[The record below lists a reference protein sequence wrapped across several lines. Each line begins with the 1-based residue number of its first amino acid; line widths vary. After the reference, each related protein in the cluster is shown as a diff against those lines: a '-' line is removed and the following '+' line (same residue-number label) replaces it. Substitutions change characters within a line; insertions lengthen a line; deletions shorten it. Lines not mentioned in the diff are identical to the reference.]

1 MNIYEAINAIMTD
14 LGPIGKDKK
23 NQQQGFMY
31 RGIDDVMN
39 ALQPIMT
46 KHGVFA
52 VPEVIEHTRED
63 RKSNKGNSLIYSIIK
78 MKYIFYSTDGTCVS
92 ATVIGEGMDSGDKAS
107 NKAMSIAFKY
117 ACFQV
122 FCIPTEETHPE
133 PDAVVQPPSNP
144 APKPNAFDSAKVKT
158 IEEIIKG
165 SKLTMVQVIKSCQRN
180 FNKSSIEELTDAE
193 FAELT
198 SNISKVVDGK

>member
-1 MNIYEAINAIMTD
+1 
-14 LGPIGKDKK
+14 
-23 NQQQGFMY
+23 
-31 RGIDDVMN
+31 
-39 ALQPIMT
+39 
-46 KHGVFA
+46 
-52 VPEVIEHTRED
+52 
-63 RKSNKGNSLIYSIIK
+63 
-78 MKYIFYSTDGTCVS
+78 MKYMFYATDGTYIT

-107 NKAMSIAFKY
+107 NKAMSIAYKY
-117 ACFQV
+117 ACFQT

-133 PDAVVQPPSNP
+133 PDAVVQPPSKP

-165 SKLTMVQVIKSCQRN
+165 SKLTMVQVIKSCQKN